1 MDAPSAENPVEHF
14 SVETLGDLDSRL
26 IAALRKDARLPAVK
40 LAEWMGTTRA
50 AVSAHLDKLR
60 RSGRIR
66 IIAAVNP
73 DLLGLRAYAH
83 IAIRVSGSVA
93 EGARRIAQLRAAP
106 FVSVTSGEY
115 QIVTE
120 LRLPGQPELYD
131 TITEIRSL
139 PGVERINSLIY
150 VEVMGGTLIPTQRL
164 VDVSLDGR
172 DLTLIQLLQEDGRM
186 SFAELAEKVG
196 LSPSATR
203 SRVNALVSQQ
213 VIRIAPV
220 ISRSRASDG
229 VVAGIG
235 LNLRDTADQM
245 VAELKEAPQV
255 EYFALTLGRYDA
267 VATVA
272 SSSTAELDWF
282 IDRLMASPYVSG
294 VTSWLHLRIVKER
307 YEWPLPTLEQLAARV

>member
-1 MDAPSAENPVEHF
+1 MNALPSGN
-14 SVETLGDLDSRL
+14 SVEDLSGETPGDLDSRL
-26 IAALRKDARLPAVK
+26 IAALRKDARLSSVK
-40 LAEWMGTTRA
+40 LAEQAGTTRA
-50 AVSAHLDKLR
+50 AVSAHLDRLR

-73 DLLGLRAYAH
+73 ELLGLSAYAH
-83 IAIRVSGSVA
+83 VAVRVSGSVD
-93 EGARRIAQLRAAP
+93 EVARRIAELRAAP

-120 LRLPGQPELYD
+120 LRLPGQAELYG
-131 TITEIRSL
+131 TMTEIRSI

-150 VEVMGGTLIPTQRL
+150 LEVVGGTLMP
-164 VDVSLDGR
+164 SLPLADIALDSR
-172 DLTLIQLLQEDGRM
+172 DLALIELLQEDGRM
-186 SFAELAEKVG
+186 SFAELAERVG

-203 SRVNALVSQQ
+203 SRVNSLIAQQ

-235 LNLRDTADQM
+235 LNLRDAADEI
-245 VAELKEAPQV
+245 VARLMEAPQV
-255 EYFALTLGRYDA
+255 EYFARTLGRHDA
-267 VATVA
+267 IATVA
-272 SSSTAELDWF
+272 GVSTAELDGF
-282 IDRLMASPYVSG
+282 INRLMTSEHVTG

-307 YEWPLPTLEQLAARV
+307 YEWPLPTLEELAARR